1 MISIF
6 MFSGKAESFQRVP
19 PPVPATDIIPAD
31 DAFHGSE
38 KRKSAEWWYFDAT
51 FTNNYSLH
59 VGVRTFSK
67 KNKGRVTLFLEF
79 YKEGK
84 LVEKAS
90 KKFPFSEFKTS
101 QNLPYVE
108 IDNNTI
114 VKFDEKRFKEKGVWA
129 YDIELG
135 LENHKVNLKFIGT
148 TQGFKFETKAESWTV
163 AIPKATVNGEVTISG
178 KKINVE
184 GIGYHDHNWNYS
196 LLTPFTYG
204 KGWFWGKIMSDSLTV
219 SWAEVIKSAN
229 KGEILA
235 VFNQDNKGYLS
246 AKAENIFFTA
256 DKFIKNKRRKMPT
269 FFTVKIDDEVNGKKI
284 KTDVKMEV
292 KEFHFDKVMI
302 IAPYWR
308 FHVRAEGYI
317 SIGSKKE
324 KVNEI
329 QIMEY
334 LKFS

>member
-1 MISIF
+1 MSQKRQTSKKF
-6 MFSGKAESFQRVP
+6 KNYP
-19 PPVPATDIIPAD
+19 PPVPATDIAPLD
-31 DAFHGSE
+31 DAFHGSD

-67 KNKGRVTLFLEF
+67 KNRGNVSLFLEF
-79 YKEGK
+79 YKEGR

-90 KKFPFSEFKTS
+90 KKFSFNEFKTS
-101 QNLPYVE
+101 SNLPFVV
-108 IDNNTI
+108 IDSNTI
-114 VKFDEKRFKEKGVWA
+114 VKFDEKRFKEKGEWL
-129 YDIELG
+129 YNIDLELK
-135 LENHKVNLKFIGT
+135 NHKVNLIFIGT

-163 AIPKATVNGEVTISG
+163 ALPKATVTGEITIGG

-204 KGWFWGKIMSDSLTV
+204 KGWFWGKIMSDTLTV

-229 KGEILA
+229 KREVLA
-235 VFNQDNKGYLS
+235 VFNQDNNGYIS
-246 AKAENIFFTA
+246 AKAENIFFSA
-256 DKFIKNKRRKMPT
+256 KKFIKNKRRKMPT
-269 FFTVKIDDEVNGKKI
+269 IFTMKIDDEIIGKKI
-284 KTDVKMEV
+284 KADVKMEV
-292 KEFHFDKVMI
+292 EETHFDKVMI

-308 FHVRAEGYI
+308 FHVKAEGYI
-317 SIGSKKE
+317 SIGTKKE
-324 KVNEI
+324 KVKEI

-334 LKFS
+334 LKFR